1 MEADQYGSMEVARQ
15 IWAAILQVSAIVSIL
30 GIRRQDSRLHNT
42 HDPSL
47 KFTQAQPFTASLWCD
62 FIQLE
67 KTFGDKK
74 HLRKA
79 FQRALEKT
87 FDHPEIIAKGFIQ
100 VILTEQ
106 GTC

>member
-1 MEADQYGSMEVARQ
+1 MEVARQ
-15 IWAAILQVSAIVSIL
+15 IWAAILQVSSIVSIL
-30 GIRRQDSRLHNT
+30 CMRQDSGLHNT

-100 VILTEQ
+100 VISTEQ